1 MKAGVPVSKRE
12 KDTQVLPAI
21 STSCPITV
29 RDAGVVPWMQC
40 KASAEQPFFCPMF
53 VFLVIRSVDCSPGK
67 GRARKTQ
74 VVQLIA
80 TSAKKSGRLCMRSAQ
95 SQWMSTRLYKY
106 VCKSGGEYSFFFF
119 FVLPN
124 FPKKIF

>member
-40 KASAEQPFFCPMF
+40 KASAEQPFFLPNVCFSRHQERGLFTGERPGAKNTGCSAHRHF
-53 VFLVIRSVDCSPGK
+53 CEKEWSSVHAQCTISVD
-67 GRARKTQ
+67 
-74 VVQLIA
+74 
-80 TSAKKSGRLCMRSAQ
+80 
-95 SQWMSTRLYKY
+95 
-106 VCKSGGEYSFFFF
+106 EYSS
-119 FVLPN
+119 V
-124 FPKKIF
+124 